1 MFGKIKT
8 VLNSSSRTISSAAF
22 ILGVAALSSRFLGLL
37 RDRILAGKFGAGDE
51 LDMYYAAFRLPD
63 LVFSILIMG
72 AISSALIPVFTEHL
86 TQNKKEAWKLINGFL
101 NLALLGLFVIISVLV
116 IFAPQIVS
124 FVAPGF
130 EVEKKAITVTL
141 TRIMFLS
148 PLLFGLGG
156 IFGAVL
162 QTFKRF
168 LIFSLAPLVYN
179 VGIIIG
185 IFVFTPIWGVYG
197 LAWAVVLGAV
207 LHLLIQIPSVI
218 MAGFKYQW
226 ILNIYHKGVRK
237 ILRLMVPRT
246 VGLAAY
252 QVNLIVIT
260 AIASTLVAGS
270 VAIFNFANNL
280 QYVPIG
286 IFGIS
291 FATAAFPSLTHAFAQ
306 KKVEDL
312 FKHFNSTVRAIL
324 FLVVPVSVLMYLL
337 RAQIVRVI
345 LGTGQFGW
353 TETRLVAACLGL
365 FSFSIF
371 AQSLIPLLARTFYAM
386 QNTRTPVIISVI
398 SIIFNIFL
406 SFFLV
411 MLVKTSIAFSSF
423 WAYILRI
430 EDLSKIEI
438 IGLPLAF
445 SLASIINLV
454 LLALALRKK
463 TDIFKMGRIFPFL
476 LKIVTSTLVM
486 AVVIYIVLRLV
497 APLVNMKTFVGVLA
511 QGVGAG
517 VAGIGV
523 YLFLTWLLGCS
534 EIKLFGRMLRRK
546 II

>member
-1 MFGKIKT
+1 MLRRL
-8 VLNSSSRTISSAAF
+8 LNSQSRTIPSAAF
-22 ILGVAALSSRFLGLL
+22 ILGIAALSSRFLGLL

-51 LDMYYAAFRLPD
+51 LDMYYAAFRIPD

-72 AISSALIPVFTEHL
+72 AISSALIPVFTQYL
-86 TQNKKEAWKLINGFL
+86 AKDKDEAWKLVNGFL
-101 NLALLGLFVIISVLV
+101 NLAILMLVVIAGILV
-116 IFAPQIVS
+116 IFTPWIIPA
-124 FVAPGF
+124 VAPGF
-130 EVEKKAITVTL
+130 EGAKRDITITL

-148 PLLFGLGG
+148 PILFGLGS

-162 QTFKRF
+162 QSFKRF
-168 LIFSLAPLVYN
+168 LIFSLAAPMYN
-179 VGIIIG
+179 IGIIIG
-185 IFVFTPIWGVYG
+185 VLYFTPIWGVYG

-218 MAGFKYQW
+218 MAGFRYQW
-226 ILNIYHKGVRK
+226 ILGIYHKGVRK
-237 ILRLMVPRT
+237 ILKLMIPRT

-270 VAIFNFANNL
+270 VAVFNFANNL
-280 QYVPIG
+280 QYVPVG

-291 FATAAFPSLTHAFAQ
+291 FATAAFPSLSHAFAQ
-306 KKVEDL
+306 KKKVEL
-312 FKHFNSTVRAIL
+312 FKHFNSTLRAIL
-324 FLVVPVSVLMYLL
+324 FLVIPVSVLIYLL

-365 FSFSIF
+365 FSLSIF

-411 MLVKTSIAFSSF
+411 MLLKTSIAFSSF

-430 EDLSKIEI
+430 EDLSKMEI

-445 SLASIINLV
+445 SLASIINL
-454 LLALALRKK
+454 LLLILALKK
-463 TDIFKMGRIFPFL
+463 EPEGLKVEKIFPFL
-476 LKIVTSTLVM
+476 LKIVGSTFVM
-486 AVVIYIVLRLV
+486 AGIVYITLRLV
-497 APLVNMKTFVGVLA
+497 APLVDMKTFVGVLA
-511 QGVGAG
+511 QGLGAG
-517 VAGIGV
+517 LVGIGV
-523 YLFLTWLLGCS
+523 YMFLTWLFRCS
-534 EIKLFGRMLRRK
+534 EIRMFGRMFQFCLRIK
-546 II
+546 

>member
-1 MFGKIKT
+1 MIKKL
-8 VLNSSSRTISSAAF
+8 LNSQSKTIPSAAF
-22 ILGVAALSSRFLGLL
+22 ILGVAALASRFLGLL

-63 LVFSILIMG
+63 LVFSILIVG
-72 AISSALIPVFTEHL
+72 AVSSALIPVFTQYL
-86 TQNKKEAWKLINGFL
+86 SKDRKEAWKLINGFL
-101 NLALLGLFVIISVLV
+101 NLALLGLLVIISVLV
-116 IFAPQIVS
+116 IFAPQIIS
-124 FVAPGF
+124 FIAPGF
-130 EVEKKAITVTL
+130 EAEKKAVTVTL

-148 PLLFGLGG
+148 PLLFGLGS

-168 LIFSLAPLVYN
+168 LIFSLAAPMYN
-179 VGIIIG
+179 IGIIIG
-185 IFVFTPIWGVYG
+185 VLYFTPIWGVYG

-226 ILNIYHKGVRK
+226 VFDLYHRGVRK
-237 ILRLMVPRT
+237 ILKLMVPRT
-246 VGLAAY
+246 IGLAAY

-270 VAIFNFANNL
+270 VAIFNLANNL

-306 KKVEDL
+306 KKAEDL
-312 FKHFNSTVRAIL
+312 FKYFNSTVRTIL
-324 FLVVPVSVLMYLL
+324 FLVIPVSVLIYLL

-365 FSFSIF
+365 FSLSIF
-371 AQSLIPLLARTFYAM
+371 AQSLIPLFARTFYAM

-411 MLVKTSIAFSSF
+411 MLLKTSIAFSSF

-430 EDLSKIEI
+430 EDLSKMEI

-454 LLALALRKK
+454 LLALALKQK
-463 TDIFKMGRIFPFL
+463 LDIFKMSKIFPFL
-476 LKIVTSTLVM
+476 LKIVGSTFVM
-486 AVVIYIVLRLV
+486 AGVVYITLRLV
-497 APLVNMKTFVGVLA
+497 APLVDMKTFVGVLG
-511 QGVGAG
+511 QGLAAGLAGAG
-517 VAGIGV
+517 IYV
-523 YLFLTWLLGCS
+523 LLTFLLGCPEAS
-534 EIKLFGRMLRRK
+534 VLKK
-546 II
+546 IFKRF